1 MAGED
6 VGELAR
12 ENADILAH
20 FHASEPML
28 SGFAEPSEGHAGAAA
43 ALREMGYVGW
53 VAVEMRAQEDV
64 LGALK
69 TAAGFAMETYGGA
82 Q

>member
-1 MAGED
+1 LSNED
-6 VGELAR
+6 IRRLVR

-28 SGFAEPSEGHAGAAA
+28 GGFAEPSEGHTGAAV
-43 ALREMGYVGW
+43 ALREVDYAGW
-53 VAVEMRAQEDV
+53 VAVEMRTQEDV

-69 TAAGFAMETYGGA
+69 TAAVFAMETYGGA
-82 Q
+82 R